1 MANEEP
7 TKPALPYFDEY
18 LAAVLRP
25 RVEKLLEAI
34 DERLTEMVWRQLLKQ
49 IAADQSMVGPFEGE
63 TVRRLLE
70 ETLGL
75 RLQARLESSFTAPA
89 PAAATPASGGGG
101 PAAPEAVSGEPPQ
114 VVTTRRAPLAGNPL
128 ANAVLDHIRKR
139 V

>member
-1 MANEEP
+1 MANEDP

-25 RVEKLLEAI
+25 RVEKLLGAI

-49 IAADQSMVGPFEGE
+49 IAADQSMVSPFEGE

-75 RLQARLESSFTAPA
+75 QIQARLESSFTAPSTA
-89 PAAATPASGGGG
+89 AAPPAAGGSAPVVVETVPAD
-101 PAAPEAVSGEPPQ
+101 APQ
-114 VVTTRRAPLAGNPL
+114 VVTTRRTPLAGNPL